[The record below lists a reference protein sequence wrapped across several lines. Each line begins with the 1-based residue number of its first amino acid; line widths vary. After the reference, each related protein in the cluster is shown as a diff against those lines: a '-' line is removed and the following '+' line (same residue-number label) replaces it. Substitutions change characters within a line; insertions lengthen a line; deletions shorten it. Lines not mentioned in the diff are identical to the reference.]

1 MSYPKISVNGV
12 PPVFNNMID
21 QGLVSDPVFSFWL
34 SRLYS
39 LIPFR
44 LEIFDQDFCFIGTPM
59 RPKEAKLHLV
69 GQIPIATLVKSVGL
83 QLLVKLTGNSKW
95 TGKRIF

>member
-44 LEIFDQDFCFIGTPM
+44 LEIFDQDFFFRNPDAAEGG
-59 RPKEAKLHLV
+59 ELQLV
-69 GQIPIATLVKSVGL
+69 EQIPIATLVKSVGL

>member
-1 MSYPKISVNGV
+1 
-12 PPVFNNMID
+12 MID

-44 LEIFDQDFCFIGTPM
+44 LEIFDQDFFFRNPDAAEGGEITFGGADPD
-59 RPKEAKLHLV
+59 RY
-69 GQIPIATLVKSVGL
+69 
-83 QLLVKLTGNSKW
+83 TGEISWAPVTRQAYWQFKVD
-95 TGKRIF
+95 G